1 MPQNI
6 ELVCIID
13 DDAIYVNLVSKII
26 ELKKLSKEILVFN
39 NGKEAFDFF
48 EERTTNNMMQEIP
61 ELILLDLNMPI
72 MDGWEFLQEFTKL
85 RPKIARPIE
94 LYVVSSSI
102 NPTDMERA
110 RAIQE
115 VSDYIVKP
123 IQLNDFDKIFS
134 N

>member
-1 MPQNI
+1 
-6 ELVCIID
+6 
-13 DDAIYVNLVSKII
+13 
-26 ELKKLSKEILVFN
+26 
-39 NGKEAFDFF
+39 
-48 EERTTNNMMQEIP
+48 MMQEIP

-123 IQLNDFDKIFS
+123 IQLNDFDKIF
-134 N
+134 NN